1 MLSTELD
8 LLVVAVVAVVEV
20 AEFAEVVE
28 VVEIVVLLM
37 IVALLPLVLWEL
49 AVQEVLTDQALH
61 KYPQSSAVSY
71 VMKVAGISFRL
82 QQRCP

>member
-8 LLVVAVVAVVEV
+8 LLVVAEIVEIVEV
-20 AEFAEVVE
+20 AEAAVVVE
-28 VVEIVVLLM
+28 FAVLLM

-61 KYPQSSAVSY
+61 KYPQSFAVSY